1 MFDPRTGRRWLP
13 VPLAAA
19 GLAVL
24 TACGSDAAAP
34 ATTPAT
40 TASATTSASPNAFA
54 ECMTQQGVPAP
65 EGGVRA
71 TGPGGGG
78 PQGGTATRRNPP
90 PPPEGVDPDA
100 WAAALETCGPLATR
114 RTVTPTP

>member
-1 MFDPRTGRRWLP
+1 
-13 VPLAAA
+13 
-19 GLAVL
+19 
-24 TACGSDAAAP
+24 
-34 ATTPAT
+34 
-40 TASATTSASPNAFA
+40 
-54 ECMTQQGVPAP
+54 MTQQGVPAP